1 MARVYFGY
9 RMVDGNMVIHTEEAE
24 QLAVL
29 YESYVLGKSITVSGE
44 KACIQKPHGPLGR
57 MLCNK
62 VYVGTSVYP
71 SIISQEVF
79 EQAQEE
85 RQQRNKRLGRNF
97 ELTNDQLIISTAF
110 KWRGEEIQASDSFEI
125 AEQLYQSIEVIR

>member
-9 RMVDGNMVIHTEEAE
+9 RMVDGKMIIHTEEAE

-29 YESYVLGKSITVSGE
+29 YDSYVSGKSITASGE

-71 SIISQEVF
+71 SIISQDVF
-79 EQAQEE
+79 EQAQGE
-85 RQQRNKRLGRNF
+85 RQQRSKRLGRNF
-97 ELTNDQLIISTAF
+97 KLPNDQLIISNEF
-110 KWRGEEIQASDSFEI
+110 KWREEEIQASDSFEI
-125 AEQLYQSIEVIR
+125 AEQFYQSIEVIR